1 LGKFFPAFGIS
12 VFACATMAERIE
24 LQQVCPDT
32 LPVHAQGFSQIWHSD
47 FVFQKGEQILL
58 TAPSG
63 KGKSTFISLL
73 YGLRR
78 DYTGM
83 FKLDGVDARTFS
95 AARWSDVRANE
106 MSIVFQDLRLFMEY
120 SAIDNLRIKANLQEK
135 DWNQERV
142 ESMAE
147 KLGVDNL
154 LEQKCQSLSYGERQ
168 RMAIL
173 RSLLQTA
180 DFRIMDEPFS
190 HLDDTNAAKALEL
203 IVDVSQSQGSGLLIT
218 SLGSDYGW
226 FYDRIV
232 LL

>member
-1 LGKFFPAFGIS
+1 LGKFFPTFRIC
-12 VFACATMAERIE
+12 VFASSTMAERIE

-78 DYTGM
+78 DYSGH
-83 FKLDGVDARTFS
+83 FKIDGLETRQFS
-95 AARWSDVRANE
+95 AARWSDYRANE

-120 SAIDNLRIKANLQEK
+120 SAVDNLRIKANLQENEW
-135 DWNQERV
+135 DNDLV
-142 ESMAE
+142 MGMAE
-147 KLGVDNL
+147 RLGVERL
-154 LEQKCQSLSYGERQ
+154 LEQKCHSLSYGERQ
-168 RMAIL
+168 RIAIL
-173 RSLLQTA
+173 RSLIQTA

-190 HLDDTNAAKALEL
+190 HLDDANAAKALEL
-203 IVDVSQSQGSGLLIT
+203 VVEVSKNQGSGLLIT